1 MHVLGEHITLSFE
14 EITFLFESF
23 GVTIL
28 RKFVLQDHA
37 NLVKKVIFN
46 KKKWGNKITLG
57 QIRENFPRVNYE
69 ILEQKQ
75 LNKLSTN
82 VTGFFHFFVKFG
94 KLHNICDN
102 IKVYRCAGKTQQMRT
117 GTCRI
122 FQLYLFGNLF
132 G

>member
-14 EITFLFESF
+14 EIFFLFESF

-28 RKFVLQDHA
+28 RKFVLHDHA

-57 QIRENFPRVNYE
+57 QIRANFSRVNYE

-82 VTGFFHFFVKFG
+82 VTGFFHFFCEIWK
-94 KLHNICDN
+94 I
-102 IKVYRCAGKTQQMRT
+102 T
-117 GTCRI
+117 
-122 FQLYLFGNLF
+122 
-132 G
+132 